1 MKISTYTQNMSKTM
15 DGFTMACTG
24 QGTLGSHTTSKLAFG
39 HFSSS
44 ATFLLTPANLS
55 TLLHS
60 ICCMSSFLSFYVQEY
75 FFKVLHTEMTLERD
89 FQVTH
94 SPCLLGYHWENVCMQ
109 ATKWENVCM
118 TPFMSYS

>member
-1 MKISTYTQNMSKTM
+1 MKTM
-15 DGFTMACTG
+15 DGFTKAYTTG

-55 TLLHS
+55 TSLHS

-75 FFKVLHTEMTLERD
+75 FFKVLHSHIKALKWHLKET
-89 FQVTH
+89 FKWH
-94 SPCLLGYHWENVCMQ
+94 ILLVY
-109 ATKWENVCM
+109 
-118 TPFMSYS
+118 